1 MAEWKTTRIIS
12 RDSVRNMCIHYGLYT
27 KGNCEEYEY
36 LLNNLCERKH
46 PSIEDYEEIV
56 EDILAH
62 SDVQN
67 LTETYG
73 ETREELEESFM
84 YKLINDC
91 SYIYIE
97 RIEGR

>member
-12 RDSVRNMCIHYGLYT
+12 RDSVRSMCIHYGLYT
-27 KGNCEEYEY
+27 KGNCEEYEH